1 MGNNART
8 NSYKYCYCLRLA
20 LTHSTMIKRLRPLGL
35 LLAFVLALSPTPAQA
50 LDKLAPGAIAAT
62 FQSLSD
68 SKFLADPSM
77 ILVDTKTG
85 EIVFERNST
94 QARKPASVIK
104 LLSATSVLSY
114 IDAQKVFNTNIFLG
128 TDPGTIV
135 INGEY
140 DPWVSMIQSQA
151 EKMGRTSLPRLGF
164 NTINRY
170 KEITGKK
177 ATRLKIL
184 YTGLFPQD
192 LANYQAFLKKR
203 GIRTTAEKIT
213 PEDALLKSADPL
225 VLSVSPTLET
235 MVKWTILWSDNVLAE
250 RLARLAA
257 VTSGQAFNTQ
267 GVENTFHTVLT
278 SFGID
283 PDKIEVSDGS
293 GLSKQNRVTA
303 KAIADL
309 LMKIRNE
316 PKYASIYDGLPI
328 GGVSGTL
335 QNRFLTTAPQA
346 VGLVHAKTGTLSGTV
361 SLAGYVD
368 SEDRQYIFVAIADK
382 IPRRY
387 SASERAR
394 DTLDRILGK
403 IAAPIFPELVPVP
416 TPVTTV

>member
-1 MGNNART
+1 
-8 NSYKYCYCLRLA
+8 
-20 LTHSTMIKRLRPLGL
+20 MIKRLRPLGL
-35 LLAFVLALSPTPAQA
+35 LLAFVLAVSPTPAQA
-50 LDKLAPGAIAAT
+50 LDKLAPSAIAAT
-62 FQSLSD
+62 FQTLSD

-85 EIVFERNST
+85 EVVFERNST

-192 LANYQAFLKKR
+192 LANFQAFLKKR

-403 IAAPIFPELVPVP
+403 IAAPIFPEIVPVP
-416 TPVTTV
+416 TPVTTA

>member
-1 MGNNART
+1 M
-8 NSYKYCYCLRLA
+8 SE
-20 LTHSTMIKRLRPLGL
+20 
-35 LLAFVLALSPTPAQA
+35 
-50 LDKLAPGAIAAT
+50 
-62 FQSLSD
+62 

-85 EIVFERNST
+85 EVLFERN
-94 QARKPASVIK
+94 ANEGRKPASVIK
-104 LLSATSVLSY
+104 LLSATAVLSY
-114 IDAQKVFNTNIFLG
+114 IDAQTVFNTNIYSG
-128 TDPGTIV
+128 IDPGTIV
-135 INGEY
+135 INGQY
-140 DPWVSMIQSQA
+140 DPWISTIQSQA

-170 KEITGKK
+170 QELTGKK
-177 ATRLKIL
+177 PARLKIL
-184 YTGLFPQD
+184 YTGMFPQD

-203 GIRTTAEKIT
+203 GIKTTAERIT
-213 PEDALLKSADPL
+213 PEDAVIKSVDPL

-235 MVKWTILWSDNVLAE
+235 MVKWTTLWSDNVLAE

-257 VTSGQAFNTQ
+257 VTSGEPFSAE
-267 GVENTFHTVLT
+267 GIEATFHTVLNT
-278 SFGID
+278 FGID
-283 PDKIEVSDGS
+283 PDKIEATDGS

-309 LMKIRNE
+309 LMKIRND
-316 PKYASIYDGLPI
+316 PKYASIYAGLPV

-346 VGLVHAKTGTLSGTV
+346 VGLVRAKTGTLSGTI

-368 SEDRQYIFVAIADK
+368 SEDRQYVFVAIADK
-382 IPRRY
+382 IPRRF

-403 IAAPIFPELVPVP
+403 IAAPIFPELVPVVTPIP
-416 TPVTTV
+416 TT

>member
-1 MGNNART
+1 
-8 NSYKYCYCLRLA
+8 
-20 LTHSTMIKRLRPLGL
+20 MIKRLRPLGF
-35 LLAFVLALSPTPAQA
+35 LLALALVISATPAQA
-50 LDKLAPGAIAAT
+50 LEKLAPSAIPKV
-62 FQSLSD
+62 FQSLSN

-77 ILVDTKTG
+77 IVVDAMTG
-85 EIVFERNST
+85 EVIFERNST

-114 IDAQKVFNTNIFLG
+114 IDSQKVFNTNIYKG
-128 TDPGTIV
+128 VDPGTIV

-140 DPWVSMIQSQA
+140 DPWISMIQSQA
-151 EKMGRTSLPRLGF
+151 QKMGRTSLPRLGF

-170 KEITGKK
+170 NELAGAEAK
-177 ATRLKIL
+177 RLKIL

-192 LANYQAFLKKR
+192 LANLQAFLKKR

-213 PEDALLKSADPL
+213 PEDALLQSAEPL

-235 MVKWTILWSDNVLAE
+235 MVKWTLLWSDNVLAE

-257 VTSGQAFNTQ
+257 ITSGETFNTQ

-278 SFGID
+278 NFGID
-283 PDKIEVSDGS
+283 PDKIEVADGS

-309 LMKIRNE
+309 LMKIRND
-316 PKYASIYDGLPI
+316 PKYVSVYEGLPI

-335 QNRFLTTAPQA
+335 QKRFLTTAPQA
-346 VGLVHAKTGTLSGTV
+346 VGLVRGKTGTLSGTV

-403 IAAPIFPELVPVP
+403 IAAPIFPELL
-416 TPVTTV
+416 PVTTT

>member
-1 MGNNART
+1 
-8 NSYKYCYCLRLA
+8 
-20 LTHSTMIKRLRPLGL
+20 MIKRLRPLGF
-35 LLAFVLALSPTPAQA
+35 LLALALVISAAPAQA
-50 LDKLAPGAIAAT
+50 LEKLAPSAIPKV
-62 FQSLSD
+62 FQSLSN

-77 ILVDTKTG
+77 IVVDAMTG
-85 EIVFERNST
+85 EVIFERNST

-114 IDAQKVFNTNIFLG
+114 IDSQKVFNTNIYKG
-128 TDPGTIV
+128 VDPGTIV

-140 DPWVSMIQSQA
+140 DPWISMIQSQA
-151 EKMGRTSLPRLGF
+151 QKMGRTSLPRLGF

-170 KEITGKK
+170 NELAGADAK
-177 ATRLKIL
+177 RLKIL

-192 LANYQAFLKKR
+192 LANLQAFLKKR

-213 PEDALLKSADPL
+213 AEDALLQSAEPL

-235 MVKWTILWSDNVLAE
+235 MVKWTLLWSDNVLAE

-257 VTSGQAFNTQ
+257 ITSGETFNTQ

-278 SFGID
+278 NFGID
-283 PDKIEVSDGS
+283 PDKIEVADGS

-309 LMKIRNE
+309 LMKIRND
-316 PKYASIYDGLPI
+316 PKYVSVYEGLPI

-335 QNRFLTTAPQA
+335 QKRFLTTAPQA
-346 VGLVHAKTGTLSGTV
+346 VGLVRGKTGTLSGTV

-403 IAAPIFPELVPVP
+403 IAAPIFPELL
-416 TPVTTV
+416 PVTTT

>member
-1 MGNNART
+1 
-8 NSYKYCYCLRLA
+8 
-20 LTHSTMIKRLRPLGL
+20 MIKRLRPLGF
-35 LLAFVLALSPTPAQA
+35 LLALALVISATPAQA
-50 LDKLAPGAIAAT
+50 LEKLAPSAIPKV
-62 FQSLSD
+62 FQNLSN

-77 ILVDTKTG
+77 IVVDAMTG
-85 EIVFERNST
+85 EVIFERNST

-114 IDAQKVFNTNIFLG
+114 IDSQKVFNTNIYKG
-128 TDPGTIV
+128 VDPGTIV

-140 DPWVSMIQSQA
+140 DPWISMIQCQA
-151 EKMGRTSLPRLGF
+151 QKMGRTSLPRLGF

-170 KEITGKK
+170 NELAG
-177 ATRLKIL
+177 AEARRLKIL

-192 LANYQAFLKKR
+192 LANLQAFLKKR

-213 PEDALLKSADPL
+213 AEDALLQSAEPL
-225 VLSVSPTLET
+225 VLSASPTLET
-235 MVKWTILWSDNVLAE
+235 MVKWTLLWSDNVLAE

-257 VTSGQAFNTQ
+257 ITSGETFNTQ

-278 SFGID
+278 NFGID
-283 PDKIEVSDGS
+283 PDKIEVADGS

-309 LMKIRNE
+309 LMKIRND
-316 PKYASIYDGLPI
+316 PKYVSVYEGLPI

-335 QNRFLTTAPQA
+335 QKRFLTTAPQA
-346 VGLVHAKTGTLSGTV
+346 VGLVRGKTGTLSGTV

-403 IAAPIFPELVPVP
+403 IAAPIFPELL
-416 TPVTTV
+416 PVTTT

>member
-1 MGNNART
+1 
-8 NSYKYCYCLRLA
+8 
-20 LTHSTMIKRLRPLGL
+20 MIKRLRPLGF
-35 LLAFVLALSPTPAQA
+35 LLALALVISATPAQA
-50 LDKLAPGAIAAT
+50 LEKLAPSAIPKV
-62 FQSLSD
+62 FQNLSN

-77 ILVDTKTG
+77 IVVDAMTG
-85 EIVFERNST
+85 EVIFERNST

-114 IDAQKVFNTNIFLG
+114 VDSQKVFNTNIYKG
-128 TDPGTIV
+128 VDPGTIV

-140 DPWVSMIQSQA
+140 DPWISMIQSQA
-151 EKMGRTSLPRLGF
+151 QKMGRTSLPRLGF

-170 KEITGKK
+170 NELTGAEAK
-177 ATRLKIL
+177 RLKIL

-192 LANYQAFLKKR
+192 LANLQAFLKKR

-213 PEDALLKSADPL
+213 PDDALLQSAEPL
-225 VLSVSPTLET
+225 VLSASPTLET
-235 MVKWTILWSDNVLAE
+235 MVKWTLLWSDNVLAE

-257 VTSGQAFNTQ
+257 ITSGETFNTQ

-278 SFGID
+278 NFGID
-283 PDKIEVSDGS
+283 PDKIEVADGS

-309 LMKIRNE
+309 LMKIRND
-316 PKYASIYDGLPI
+316 PKYVSVYEGLPI

-335 QNRFLTTAPQA
+335 QKRFLTTAPQA
-346 VGLVHAKTGTLSGTV
+346 VGLVRGKTGTLSGTV

-403 IAAPIFPELVPVP
+403 IAAPIFPELL
-416 TPVTTV
+416 PVTTT

>member
-1 MGNNART
+1 M
-8 NSYKYCYCLRLA
+8 
-20 LTHSTMIKRLRPLGL
+20 
-35 LLAFVLALSPTPAQA
+35 
-50 LDKLAPGAIAAT
+50 
-62 FQSLSD
+62 
-68 SKFLADPSM
+68 
-77 ILVDTKTG
+77 
-85 EIVFERNST
+85 
-94 QARKPASVIK
+94 
-104 LLSATSVLSY
+104 
-114 IDAQKVFNTNIFLG
+114 
-128 TDPGTIV
+128 

-140 DPWVSMIQSQA
+140 DPWISMIQSQA

-170 KEITGKK
+170 NELAGAEAK
-177 ATRLKIL
+177 RLKIL

-192 LANYQAFLKKR
+192 LANLQAFLKKR

-213 PEDALLKSADPL
+213 PEDALLQSAEPL
-225 VLSVSPTLET
+225 VLSASPTLET
-235 MVKWTILWSDNVLAE
+235 MVKWTLLWSDNVLAE

-257 VTSGQAFNTQ
+257 ITSGETFNTQ

-278 SFGID
+278 NFGID
-283 PDKIEVSDGS
+283 PDKIEVADGS

-309 LMKIRNE
+309 LMKIRND
-316 PKYASIYDGLPI
+316 PKYVSVYEGLPI

-335 QNRFLTTAPQA
+335 QKRFLTTAPQA
-346 VGLVHAKTGTLSGTV
+346 VGLVRGKTGTLSGTV

-394 DTLDRILGK
+394 DTLDRIIGK
-403 IAAPIFPELVPVP
+403 IAAPIFPELVPVLTSIP
-416 TPVTTV
+416 TV

>member
-1 MGNNART
+1 
-8 NSYKYCYCLRLA
+8 
-20 LTHSTMIKRLRPLGL
+20 MIKRLRPLGF
-35 LLAFVLALSPTPAQA
+35 LLALALVISATPAQA
-50 LDKLAPGAIAAT
+50 LEKLAPSAIPKV
-62 FQSLSD
+62 FQNLSN

-77 ILVDTKTG
+77 IVVDAMTG
-85 EIVFERNST
+85 EVIFERNST

-114 IDAQKVFNTNIFLG
+114 IDSQKVFNTNIYKG
-128 TDPGTIV
+128 VDPGTIV

-140 DPWVSMIQSQA
+140 DPWISMIQSQA
-151 EKMGRTSLPRLGF
+151 QKMGRTSLPRLGF

-170 KEITGKK
+170 NELAGAEAK
-177 ATRLKIL
+177 RLKIL

-192 LANYQAFLKKR
+192 LANLQAFLKKR
-203 GIRTTAEKIT
+203 GIRTTVEKIT
-213 PEDALLKSADPL
+213 AEDALLQSAEPL
-225 VLSVSPTLET
+225 VLSASPTLET
-235 MVKWTILWSDNVLAE
+235 MVKWTLLWSDNVLAE

-257 VTSGQAFNTQ
+257 ITSGETFNTQ

-278 SFGID
+278 NFGID
-283 PDKIEVSDGS
+283 PDKIEVADGS

-309 LMKIRNE
+309 LMKIRND
-316 PKYASIYDGLPI
+316 PKYVSVYEGLPM

-335 QNRFLTTAPQA
+335 QKRFLTTAPQA
-346 VGLVHAKTGTLSGTV
+346 VGLVRGKTGTLSGTV

-403 IAAPIFPELVPVP
+403 IAAPIFPELL
-416 TPVTTV
+416 PVTTT

>member
-1 MGNNART
+1 
-8 NSYKYCYCLRLA
+8 
-20 LTHSTMIKRLRPLGL
+20 MIKRLRPLGF
-35 LLAFVLALSPTPAQA
+35 LLALALVISATPAQA
-50 LDKLAPGAIAAT
+50 LEKLAPSAIPKV
-62 FQSLSD
+62 FQNLSN

-77 ILVDTKTG
+77 IVVDAMTG
-85 EIVFERNST
+85 EVIFERNST

-114 IDAQKVFNTNIFLG
+114 IDSQKVFNTNIYKG
-128 TDPGTIV
+128 VDPGTIV

-140 DPWVSMIQSQA
+140 DPWISMIQSQA
-151 EKMGRTSLPRLGF
+151 QKMGRTSLPRLGF

-170 KEITGKK
+170 NELAGAEAK
-177 ATRLKIL
+177 RFKIL

-192 LANYQAFLKKR
+192 LANLQAFLKKR

-213 PEDALLKSADPL
+213 PEDALLQSAEPL

-235 MVKWTILWSDNVLAE
+235 MVKWTLLWSDNVLAE

-257 VTSGQAFNTQ
+257 ITSGETFNTQ

-278 SFGID
+278 NFGID
-283 PDKIEVSDGS
+283 PDKIEVADGS

-309 LMKIRNE
+309 LMKIRND
-316 PKYASIYDGLPI
+316 PKYVSVYEGLPI

-335 QNRFLTTAPQA
+335 QKRFLTTAPQA
-346 VGLVHAKTGTLSGTV
+346 VGLVRGKTGTLSGTV

-403 IAAPIFPELVPVP
+403 IAAPIFPELL
-416 TPVTTV
+416 PVTTT

>member
-1 MGNNART
+1 
-8 NSYKYCYCLRLA
+8 
-20 LTHSTMIKRLRPLGL
+20 MIKRLRPLGF
-35 LLAFVLALSPTPAQA
+35 LLALALVISATPAQA
-50 LDKLAPGAIAAT
+50 LEKLAPSAIPKV
-62 FQSLSD
+62 FQSLSN

-77 ILVDTKTG
+77 IVVDAMTG
-85 EIVFERNST
+85 EVIFERNST

-114 IDAQKVFNTNIFLG
+114 IDSQKVFNTNIYKG
-128 TDPGTIV
+128 VDPGTIV

-140 DPWVSMIQSQA
+140 DPWISMIQSQA
-151 EKMGRTSLPRLGF
+151 QKMGRTSLPRLGF

-170 KEITGKK
+170 NELAGAEAK
-177 ATRLKIL
+177 RLKML

-192 LANYQAFLKKR
+192 LANLQAFLKKR

-213 PEDALLKSADPL
+213 PEDALLQSAEPL
-225 VLSVSPTLET
+225 VLSASPTLET
-235 MVKWTILWSDNVLAE
+235 MVKWTLLWSDNVLAE

-257 VTSGQAFNTQ
+257 ITSGETFNTQ

-278 SFGID
+278 NFGID
-283 PDKIEVSDGS
+283 PDKIEVADGS

-309 LMKIRNE
+309 LMKIRND
-316 PKYASIYDGLPI
+316 PKYVSVYEGLPI

-335 QNRFLTTAPQA
+335 QKRFLTTAPQA
-346 VGLVHAKTGTLSGTV
+346 VGLVRGKTGTLSGTV

-403 IAAPIFPELVPVP
+403 IAAPIFPELL
-416 TPVTTV
+416 PVTTT

>member
-1 MGNNART
+1 
-8 NSYKYCYCLRLA
+8 
-20 LTHSTMIKRLRPLGL
+20 MIKRLRPLGF
-35 LLAFVLALSPTPAQA
+35 LLALALVISATPAQA
-50 LDKLAPGAIAAT
+50 LEKLAPSAIPKV
-62 FQSLSD
+62 FQSLSN

-77 ILVDTKTG
+77 IVVDAMTG
-85 EIVFERNST
+85 EVIFERNST

-114 IDAQKVFNTNIFLG
+114 IDSQKVFNTNIYKG
-128 TDPGTIV
+128 VDPGTIV

-140 DPWVSMIQSQA
+140 DPWISMIQSQA
-151 EKMGRTSLPRLGF
+151 QKMGRTSLPRLGF

-170 KEITGKK
+170 NELAG
-177 ATRLKIL
+177 AEARRLKIL

-192 LANYQAFLKKR
+192 LANLQAFLKKR

-213 PEDALLKSADPL
+213 PEDALLQSAEPL
-225 VLSVSPTLET
+225 VLSASPTLET
-235 MVKWTILWSDNVLAE
+235 MVKWTLLWSDNVLAE

-257 VTSGQAFNTQ
+257 ITSGETFNTQ

-278 SFGID
+278 NFGID
-283 PDKIEVSDGS
+283 PDKIEVADGS

-309 LMKIRNE
+309 LMKIRND
-316 PKYASIYDGLPI
+316 PKYVSVYEGLPI

-335 QNRFLTTAPQA
+335 QKRFLTTAPQA
-346 VGLVHAKTGTLSGTV
+346 VGLVRGKTGTLSGTV

-403 IAAPIFPELVPVP
+403 IAAPIFPELL
-416 TPVTTV
+416 PVTTT

>member
-1 MGNNART
+1 
-8 NSYKYCYCLRLA
+8 
-20 LTHSTMIKRLRPLGL
+20 MIKRFRPIGI
-35 LLAFVLALSPTPAQA
+35 LLALALAISVTPAQA
-50 LDKLAPGAIAAT
+50 FDRLSPSAIPAV
-62 FQSLSD
+62 FQTLSD

-85 EIVFERNST
+85 DVVFERNST

-114 IDAQKVFNTNIFLG
+114 IDAQKVFNTNIYLG
-128 TDPGTIV
+128 ADPGTIV

-140 DPWVSMIQSQA
+140 DPWISLIQDQA
-151 EKMGRTSLPRLGF
+151 TKMGRTSLPRLGF
-164 NTINRY
+164 NTINQY
-170 KEITGKK
+170 KALTGKK
-177 ATRLKIL
+177 IKRLKIL

-192 LANYQAFLKKR
+192 LANFQAFLKKR
-203 GIRTTAEKIT
+203 GIRTTTVKIT
-213 PEDALLKSADPL
+213 PDEALAKSAEPL
-225 VLSVSPTLET
+225 VLSVSPTLDT
-235 MVKWTILWSDNVLAE
+235 MVKWTLTWSDNVLAE

-257 VTSGQAFNTQ
+257 VTSGEAFNDE
-267 GVENTFHTVLT
+267 GVAITFHTVLT
-278 SFGID
+278 NFGID

-309 LMKIRNE
+309 LMKIRHE
-316 PKYASIYDGLPI
+316 PKFASIYDGLPI

-346 VGLVHAKTGTLSGTV
+346 VGLVHAKTGTLSGTI

-394 DTLDRILGK
+394 ETLDRILGK
-403 IAAPIFPELVPVP
+403 IAAPIFPELI
-416 TPVTTV
+416 PVTTT

>member
-1 MGNNART
+1 MN
-8 NSYKYCYCLRLA
+8 KY
-20 LTHSTMIKRLRPLGL
+20 LRPLGI
-35 LLAFVLALSPTPAQA
+35 LLAFALALSAAPAQA
-50 LDKLAPGAIAAT
+50 IGKLAPTAIPAV
-62 FQSLSD
+62 FQTLSN

-77 ILVDTKTG
+77 ILVDTMTG
-85 EIVFERNST
+85 EVVFERNST

-104 LLSATSVLSY
+104 LLSTTSVLSY
-114 IDAQKVFNTNIFLG
+114 LDGQKVFNTNIYKG
-128 TDPGTIV
+128 INPSTIV

-140 DPWVSMIQSQA
+140 DPWISLMQSQA
-151 EKMGRTSLPRLGF
+151 KKMGRTSLPRLGF

-170 KEITGKK
+170 REITGAKTK
-177 ATRLKIL
+177 YLKIL

-192 LANYQAFLKKR
+192 LANLQAFLKKR
-203 GIRTTAEKIT
+203 GVRTTVERVTTEEAVMQSAE
-213 PEDALLKSADPL
+213 PL
-225 VLSVSPTLET
+225 VLSTSPTLET
-235 MVKWTILWSDNVLAE
+235 MVKWTLLWSDNVLAE

-257 VTSGQAFNTQ
+257 VTSGETFNTQ
-267 GVENTFHTVLT
+267 GVADTFHTVLT

-303 KAIADL
+303 KAIAEL
-309 LMKIRNE
+309 LMKIRND

-335 QNRFLTTAPQA
+335 QKRFLTTAPQA

-394 DTLDRILGK
+394 NTLDRILGK
-403 IAAPIFPELVPVP
+403 IAAPIFPELI
-416 TPVTTV
+416 PVTTT

>member
-1 MGNNART
+1 
-8 NSYKYCYCLRLA
+8 
-20 LTHSTMIKRLRPLGL
+20 MIKRLRPLGF
-35 LLAFVLALSPTPAQA
+35 LLALALVISATPAQA
-50 LDKLAPGAIAAT
+50 LEKLAPSAIPKV
-62 FQSLSD
+62 FQNLSN

-77 ILVDTKTG
+77 IVVDAMTG
-85 EIVFERNST
+85 EVIFERNST

-114 IDAQKVFNTNIFLG
+114 IDSQKVFNTNIYKG
-128 TDPGTIV
+128 VDPGTIV

-140 DPWVSMIQSQA
+140 DPWISMIQSQA
-151 EKMGRTSLPRLGF
+151 QKMGRTSLPRLGF

-170 KEITGKK
+170 NELAGAEAK
-177 ATRLKIL
+177 RLKIL

-192 LANYQAFLKKR
+192 LANLQAFLKKR
-203 GIRTTAEKIT
+203 GIRTTVEKIT
-213 PEDALLKSADPL
+213 AEDALLQSVEPL
-225 VLSVSPTLET
+225 VLSASPTLET
-235 MVKWTILWSDNVLAE
+235 MVKWTLLWSDNVLAE

-257 VTSGQAFNTQ
+257 ITSGETFNTQ

-278 SFGID
+278 NFGID
-283 PDKIEVSDGS
+283 PDKIEVADGS

-309 LMKIRNE
+309 LMKIRND
-316 PKYASIYDGLPI
+316 PKYVSVYEGLPI

-335 QNRFLTTAPQA
+335 QKRFLTTAPQA
-346 VGLVHAKTGTLSGTV
+346 VGLVRGKTGTLSGTV

-403 IAAPIFPELVPVP
+403 IAAPIFPELL
-416 TPVTTV
+416 PVTTT

>member
-1 MGNNART
+1 
-8 NSYKYCYCLRLA
+8 
-20 LTHSTMIKRLRPLGL
+20 MIKRLRPLGF
-35 LLAFVLALSPTPAQA
+35 LLALALVISATPAQA
-50 LDKLAPGAIAAT
+50 LEKLAPSAIPRV
-62 FQSLSD
+62 FQSLSN

-77 ILVDTKTG
+77 IVVDAMTG
-85 EIVFERNST
+85 EVIFERNST

-114 IDAQKVFNTNIFLG
+114 IDSQKVFNTNIYKG
-128 TDPGTIV
+128 VDPGTIV

-140 DPWVSMIQSQA
+140 DPWISMIQSQA

-170 KEITGKK
+170 NELAG
-177 ATRLKIL
+177 AEARRLKIL

-192 LANYQAFLKKR
+192 LANLQAFLKKR

-213 PEDALLKSADPL
+213 AEDALLQSAEPL
-225 VLSVSPTLET
+225 VLSASPTLET
-235 MVKWTILWSDNVLAE
+235 MVKWTLLWSDNVLAE

-257 VTSGQAFNTQ
+257 ITSGETFNTQ

-278 SFGID
+278 NFGID
-283 PDKIEVSDGS
+283 PDKIEVADGS

-309 LMKIRNE
+309 LMKIRND
-316 PKYASIYDGLPI
+316 PKYVSVYEGLPI

-335 QNRFLTTAPQA
+335 QKRFLTTAPQA
-346 VGLVHAKTGTLSGTV
+346 VGLVRGKTGTLSGTV

-403 IAAPIFPELVPVP
+403 IAAPIFPELL
-416 TPVTTV
+416 PVTTT

>member
-1 MGNNART
+1 
-8 NSYKYCYCLRLA
+8 
-20 LTHSTMIKRLRPLGL
+20 MIKRLRPLGF
-35 LLAFVLALSPTPAQA
+35 LLALALVISATPAQA
-50 LDKLAPGAIAAT
+50 LEKLAPSAIPKV
-62 FQSLSD
+62 FQSLSN

-77 ILVDTKTG
+77 IVVDAMTG
-85 EIVFERNST
+85 EVIFERNST

-114 IDAQKVFNTNIFLG
+114 IDSQKVFNTNIYKG
-128 TDPGTIV
+128 VDPGTIV

-140 DPWVSMIQSQA
+140 DPWISMIQSQA

-170 KEITGKK
+170 NELAG
-177 ATRLKIL
+177 AEARRLKIL

-192 LANYQAFLKKR
+192 LANLQAFLKKR

-213 PEDALLKSADPL
+213 AEEALLQSAEPL
-225 VLSVSPTLET
+225 VLSASPTLET
-235 MVKWTILWSDNVLAE
+235 MVKWTLLWSDNVLAE

-257 VTSGQAFNTQ
+257 ITSGETFNTQ

-278 SFGID
+278 NFGID
-283 PDKIEVSDGS
+283 PDKIEVADGS

-309 LMKIRNE
+309 LMKIRND
-316 PKYASIYDGLPI
+316 PKYVSVYEGLPI

-335 QNRFLTTAPQA
+335 QKRFLTTAPQA
-346 VGLVHAKTGTLSGTV
+346 VGLVRGKTGTLSGTV

-403 IAAPIFPELVPVP
+403 IAAPIFPELLPVN
-416 TPVTTV
+416 TT

>member
-1 MGNNART
+1 
-8 NSYKYCYCLRLA
+8 
-20 LTHSTMIKRLRPLGL
+20 MIKHLRPLGI
-35 LLAFVLALSPTPAQA
+35 LLAFALALSAAPAQA
-50 LDKLAPGAIAAT
+50 IGKLAPTAIPAV
-62 FQSLSD
+62 FQTLSN

-77 ILVDTKTG
+77 ILVDAMTG
-85 EIVFERNST
+85 EVVFDRNST

-104 LLSATSVLSY
+104 LLSTTSVLSY
-114 IDAQKVFNTNIFLG
+114 LDGQKVFNTNIYKG
-128 TDPGTIV
+128 INPSTIV

-140 DPWVSMIQSQA
+140 DPWISLIQSQA
-151 EKMGRTSLPRLGF
+151 KKMGRTSLPRLGF
-164 NTINRY
+164 NLINRY
-170 KEITGKK
+170 SEITGTKTK
-177 ATRLKIL
+177 RLRIL

-192 LANYQAFLKKR
+192 LANLQAFLKKR
-203 GIRTTAEKIT
+203 GVRTTVERVTTEEAVMQSAE
-213 PEDALLKSADPL
+213 PL
-225 VLSVSPTLET
+225 VLSTSPTLET
-235 MVKWTILWSDNVLAE
+235 MVKWTLLWSDNVLAE

-257 VTSGQAFNTQ
+257 VTSGETFNTQ
-267 GVENTFHTVLT
+267 GVADTFHTVLT

-303 KAIADL
+303 KAIAEL
-309 LMKIRNE
+309 LMKIRND

-335 QNRFLTTAPQA
+335 QKRFLTTAPQA

-416 TPVTTV
+416 TPIPTV

>member
-1 MGNNART
+1 
-8 NSYKYCYCLRLA
+8 
-20 LTHSTMIKRLRPLGL
+20 MIKRLRPLGF
-35 LLAFVLALSPTPAQA
+35 LLALALVISATPAQA
-50 LDKLAPGAIAAT
+50 LEKLAPSAIPKV
-62 FQSLSD
+62 FQNLSN

-77 ILVDTKTG
+77 IVVDAMTG
-85 EIVFERNST
+85 EVIFERNST

-114 IDAQKVFNTNIFLG
+114 IDSQKVFNTNIYKG
-128 TDPGTIV
+128 VDPGTIV

-140 DPWVSMIQSQA
+140 DPWISMIQSQA
-151 EKMGRTSLPRLGF
+151 QKMGRTSLPRLGF

-170 KEITGKK
+170 NELADAK
-177 ATRLKIL
+177 AKRLKIL

-192 LANYQAFLKKR
+192 LANLQAFLKKR

-213 PEDALLKSADPL
+213 PDDALLQSAEPL
-225 VLSVSPTLET
+225 VLSASPTLET
-235 MVKWTILWSDNVLAE
+235 MVKWTLLWSDNVLAE

-257 VTSGQAFNTQ
+257 ITSGETFNTQ

-278 SFGID
+278 NFGID
-283 PDKIEVSDGS
+283 PDKIEVADGS

-309 LMKIRNE
+309 LMKIRND
-316 PKYASIYDGLPI
+316 PKYVSVYEGLPI

-335 QNRFLTTAPQA
+335 QKRFLTTAPQA
-346 VGLVHAKTGTLSGTV
+346 VGLVRGKTGTLSGTV

-403 IAAPIFPELVPVP
+403 IAAPIFPELL
-416 TPVTTV
+416 PVTTT

>member
-1 MGNNART
+1 
-8 NSYKYCYCLRLA
+8 
-20 LTHSTMIKRLRPLGL
+20 MIKRLRPLGF
-35 LLAFVLALSPTPAQA
+35 LLALALVISATPAQA
-50 LDKLAPGAIAAT
+50 LEKLAPSAIPKV
-62 FQSLSD
+62 FQSLSN

-77 ILVDTKTG
+77 IVVDAMTG
-85 EIVFERNST
+85 EVIFERNST

-114 IDAQKVFNTNIFLG
+114 IDSQKVFNTNIYKG
-128 TDPGTIV
+128 VDPGTIV

-140 DPWVSMIQSQA
+140 DPWISMIQSQA
-151 EKMGRTSLPRLGF
+151 QKMGRTSLPRLGF

-170 KEITGKK
+170 NELADAEAK
-177 ATRLKIL
+177 RLKIL

-192 LANYQAFLKKR
+192 LANLQAFLKKR

-213 PEDALLKSADPL
+213 PEDALLQSAEPL
-225 VLSVSPTLET
+225 VLSASPTLET
-235 MVKWTILWSDNVLAE
+235 MVKWTLLWSDNVLAE

-257 VTSGQAFNTQ
+257 ITSGETFNTQ

-278 SFGID
+278 NFGID
-283 PDKIEVSDGS
+283 PDKIEVADGS

-309 LMKIRNE
+309 LMKIRND
-316 PKYASIYDGLPI
+316 PKYVSVYEGLPI

-335 QNRFLTTAPQA
+335 QKRFLTTAPQA
-346 VGLVHAKTGTLSGTV
+346 VGLVRGKTGTLSGTV

-403 IAAPIFPELVPVP
+403 IAAPIFPELL
-416 TPVTTV
+416 PVTTT

>member
-1 MGNNART
+1 
-8 NSYKYCYCLRLA
+8 
-20 LTHSTMIKRLRPLGL
+20 MIKRLRPLGF
-35 LLAFVLALSPTPAQA
+35 LLALALVISATPAQA
-50 LDKLAPGAIAAT
+50 LEKLAPSAIPKV
-62 FQSLSD
+62 FQNLSN

-77 ILVDTKTG
+77 IVVDAMTG
-85 EIVFERNST
+85 EVIFERNST

-114 IDAQKVFNTNIFLG
+114 IDSQKVFNTNIYKG
-128 TDPGTIV
+128 VDPGTIV

-140 DPWVSMIQSQA
+140 DPWISMIQSQA
-151 EKMGRTSLPRLGF
+151 QKMGRTSLPRLGF

-170 KEITGKK
+170 NELAGAEAK
-177 ATRLKIL
+177 RLKIL

-192 LANYQAFLKKR
+192 LANLQAFLKKR

-213 PEDALLKSADPL
+213 AEDALLQSAEPL
-225 VLSVSPTLET
+225 VLSASPTLET
-235 MVKWTILWSDNVLAE
+235 MVKWTLLWSDNVLAE

-257 VTSGQAFNTQ
+257 ITSGETFNTQ

-278 SFGID
+278 NFGID
-283 PDKIEVSDGS
+283 PDKIEVADGS

-309 LMKIRNE
+309 LMKIRND
-316 PKYASIYDGLPI
+316 PKYVSVYEGLPI

-335 QNRFLTTAPQA
+335 QKRFLTTAPQA
-346 VGLVHAKTGTLSGTV
+346 VGLVRGKTGTLSGTV

-403 IAAPIFPELVPVP
+403 IAAPIFPELL
-416 TPVTTV
+416 PVTTT

>member
-1 MGNNART
+1 
-8 NSYKYCYCLRLA
+8 
-20 LTHSTMIKRLRPLGL
+20 MIKRIRPLGL

-140 DPWVSMIQSQA
+140 DPWISMIQSQA

>member
-1 MGNNART
+1 
-8 NSYKYCYCLRLA
+8 
-20 LTHSTMIKRLRPLGL
+20 MIKRLRPLGF
-35 LLAFVLALSPTPAQA
+35 LLALALVISATPAQA
-50 LDKLAPGAIAAT
+50 LEKLAPSAIPKV
-62 FQSLSD
+62 FQNLSN

-77 ILVDTKTG
+77 IVVDAMTG
-85 EIVFERNST
+85 EVIFERNST

-114 IDAQKVFNTNIFLG
+114 IDSQKVFNTNIYKG
-128 TDPGTIV
+128 VDPGTIV

-140 DPWVSMIQSQA
+140 DPWISMIQSQA
-151 EKMGRTSLPRLGF
+151 QKMGRTSLPRLGF

-170 KEITGKK
+170 NELAGADAK
-177 ATRLKIL
+177 RLKIL

-192 LANYQAFLKKR
+192 LANLQAFLKKR

-213 PEDALLKSADPL
+213 PEDALLQSAEPL
-225 VLSVSPTLET
+225 VLSASPTLET
-235 MVKWTILWSDNVLAE
+235 MVKWTLLWSDNVLAE

-257 VTSGQAFNTQ
+257 ITSGETFNTQ

-278 SFGID
+278 NFGID
-283 PDKIEVSDGS
+283 PDKIEVADGS

-309 LMKIRNE
+309 LMKIRND
-316 PKYASIYDGLPI
+316 PKYVSVYEGLPI

-335 QNRFLTTAPQA
+335 QKRFLTTAPQA
-346 VGLVHAKTGTLSGTV
+346 VGLVRGKTGTLSGTV

-403 IAAPIFPELVPVP
+403 IAAPIFPELL
-416 TPVTTV
+416 PVTTT

>member
-1 MGNNART
+1 
-8 NSYKYCYCLRLA
+8 
-20 LTHSTMIKRLRPLGL
+20 MIKRLRPLGL
-35 LLAFVLALSPTPAQA
+35 LLAFALALSAVPAQA
-50 LDKLAPGAIAAT
+50 LEKLAPSAIPKV
-62 FQSLSD
+62 FQSLSN

-77 ILVDTKTG
+77 ILVDAKTG
-85 EIVFERNST
+85 EVVFERNST

-114 IDAQKVFNTNIFLG
+114 IDGQRVFNTNVYKG
-128 TDPGTIV
+128 VDPGTIV

-140 DPWVSMIQSQA
+140 DPWISMIQSQA
-151 EKMGRTSLPRLGF
+151 VKMGRTSLPRLGF

-170 KEITGKK
+170 NEITQGNAK
-177 ATRLKIL
+177 RLKIL

-192 LANYQAFLKKR
+192 LANFQAFLKKR
-203 GIRTTAEKIT
+203 GIRTTVERIT
-213 PEDALLKSADPL
+213 AEDALLQSAQPL
-225 VLSVSPTLET
+225 VLSASPTLET
-235 MVKWTILWSDNVLAE
+235 MVKWTLLWSDNVLAE

-257 VTSGQAFNTQ
+257 VTSGEKFSTQ
-267 GVENTFHTVLT
+267 GVADTFHTVLT
-278 SFGID
+278 NFGID
-283 PDKIEVSDGS
+283 PDKMEVADGS

-309 LMKIRNE
+309 LMKIRND
-316 PKYASIYDGLPI
+316 PKYVSVYEGLPL

-335 QNRFLTTAPQA
+335 QKRFLTTAPQA
-346 VGLVHAKTGTLSGTV
+346 VGLVRGKTGTLSGTV

-368 SEDRQYIFVAIADK
+368 AEDRQYIFVAIADK

-403 IAAPIFPELVPVP
+403 IATPIFPEVIPVITTVP
-416 TPVTTV
+416 TM

>member
-1 MGNNART
+1 
-8 NSYKYCYCLRLA
+8 
-20 LTHSTMIKRLRPLGL
+20 MIKRLRPLGF
-35 LLAFVLALSPTPAQA
+35 LLALALVISATPAQA
-50 LDKLAPGAIAAT
+50 LEKLAPSAIPKV
-62 FQSLSD
+62 FQNLSN

-77 ILVDTKTG
+77 IVVDAMTG
-85 EIVFERNST
+85 EVIFERNST

-114 IDAQKVFNTNIFLG
+114 IDSQKVFNTNIYKG
-128 TDPGTIV
+128 VDPGTIV

-140 DPWVSMIQSQA
+140 DPWISMIQSQA

-170 KEITGKK
+170 NELAGADSK
-177 ATRLKIL
+177 RLKIL

-192 LANYQAFLKKR
+192 LANLQAFLKKR

-213 PEDALLKSADPL
+213 PDDALLQSAEPL
-225 VLSVSPTLET
+225 VLSASPTLET
-235 MVKWTILWSDNVLAE
+235 MVKWTLLWSDNVLAE

-257 VTSGQAFNTQ
+257 ITSGETFNTQ

-278 SFGID
+278 NFGID
-283 PDKIEVSDGS
+283 PDKIEVADGS

-309 LMKIRNE
+309 LMKIRND
-316 PKYASIYDGLPI
+316 PKYVSVYEGLPI

-335 QNRFLTTAPQA
+335 QKRFLTTAPQA
-346 VGLVHAKTGTLSGTV
+346 VGLVRGKTGTLSGTV

-403 IAAPIFPELVPVP
+403 IAAPIFPELL
-416 TPVTTV
+416 PVTTT

>member
-1 MGNNART
+1 
-8 NSYKYCYCLRLA
+8 
-20 LTHSTMIKRLRPLGL
+20 MIKRLRPLGF
-35 LLAFVLALSPTPAQA
+35 LLALALVISATPAQA
-50 LDKLAPGAIAAT
+50 LEKLAPSAIPKV
-62 FQSLSD
+62 FQSHSN

-77 ILVDTKTG
+77 IVVDAMTG
-85 EIVFERNST
+85 EVIFERNST

-114 IDAQKVFNTNIFLG
+114 IDSQKVFNTNIYKG
-128 TDPGTIV
+128 VDPGTIV

-140 DPWVSMIQSQA
+140 DPWISMIQCQA
-151 EKMGRTSLPRLGF
+151 QKMGRTSLPRLGF

-170 KEITGKK
+170 NELADAK
-177 ATRLKIL
+177 AKRLKIL

-192 LANYQAFLKKR
+192 LANLQAFLKKR

-213 PEDALLKSADPL
+213 AEDALLQSAEPL
-225 VLSVSPTLET
+225 VLSASPTLET
-235 MVKWTILWSDNVLAE
+235 MVKWTLLWSDNVLAE

-257 VTSGQAFNTQ
+257 ITSGETFNTQ

-278 SFGID
+278 NFGID
-283 PDKIEVSDGS
+283 PDKIEVADGS

-309 LMKIRNE
+309 LMKIRND
-316 PKYASIYDGLPI
+316 PKYVSVYEGLPI

-335 QNRFLTTAPQA
+335 QKRFLTTAPQA
-346 VGLVHAKTGTLSGTV
+346 VGLVRGKTGTLSGTV

-403 IAAPIFPELVPVP
+403 IAAPIFPELL
-416 TPVTTV
+416 PVTTT

>member
-1 MGNNART
+1 MF
-8 NSYKYCYCLRLA
+8 
-20 LTHSTMIKRLRPLGL
+20 KRLHLLGL
-35 LLAFVLALSPTPAQA
+35 LLACALAISVAPAQA
-50 LDKLAPGAIAAT
+50 YGQLTPNAIPAA
-62 FQSLSD
+62 FQTLSD

-85 EIVFERNST
+85 EVVFQRNAT

-114 IDAQKVFNTNIFLG
+114 VDAQKVFNTNIYKG
-128 TDPGTIV
+128 VDPGTIV

-140 DPWVSMIQSQA
+140 DPWISLIQDQA
-151 EKMGRTSLPRLGF
+151 AKMGRTSLPRLGF
-164 NTINRY
+164 NAINQY
-170 KEITGKK
+170 TKLNGKK
-177 ATRLKIL
+177 PSRLKIL
-184 YTGLFPQD
+184 YTGIFPQD
-192 LANYQAFLKKR
+192 LANFQAFLKKR
-203 GIRTTAEKIT
+203 GIRTTILRIT
-213 PEDALLKSADPL
+213 PEDAVAQSTDPL

-235 MVKWTILWSDNVLAE
+235 MVKWTLTWSDNVLAE
-250 RLARLAA
+250 KLARLAA
-257 VTSGQAFNTQ
+257 VTSGQAFNDQ
-267 GVENTFHTVLT
+267 GVAVTFHTVLT
-278 SFGID
+278 GFGID

-309 LMKIRNE
+309 LMKIRHD
-316 PKYASIYDGLPI
+316 PKFASVYEGLPI

-335 QNRFLTTAPQA
+335 QNRFLTTAPHA
-346 VGLVHAKTGTLSGTV
+346 VGLVHAKTGTLSGTI

-403 IAAPIFPELVPVP
+403 IAAPIFPDLVPAPTLVP
-416 TPVTTV
+416 TI

>member
-1 MGNNART
+1 
-8 NSYKYCYCLRLA
+8 
-20 LTHSTMIKRLRPLGL
+20 MIKRLRPLGL
-35 LLAFVLALSPTPAQA
+35 LLAFALALSAVPAQA
-50 LDKLAPGAIAAT
+50 LEKLAPSAIPKV
-62 FQSLSD
+62 FQSLSN

-77 ILVDTKTG
+77 ILVDAKTG
-85 EIVFERNST
+85 EVVFERNST

-114 IDAQKVFNTNIFLG
+114 IDGQRVFNTNVYKG
-128 TDPGTIV
+128 VDPGTIV

-140 DPWVSMIQSQA
+140 DPWISMIQSQA
-151 EKMGRTSLPRLGF
+151 VKMGRTSLPRLGF

-170 KEITGKK
+170 NEITQGKAK
-177 ATRLKIL
+177 RLKIL

-192 LANYQAFLKKR
+192 LANFQAFLKKR
-203 GIRTTAEKIT
+203 GIRTTVERIT
-213 PEDALLKSADPL
+213 AEDALMQSAEPL
-225 VLSVSPTLET
+225 VLSASPTLET
-235 MVKWTILWSDNVLAE
+235 MVKWTLLWSDNVLAE

-257 VTSGQAFNTQ
+257 VTSGEKFSTQ
-267 GVENTFHTVLT
+267 GVADTFHTVLT
-278 SFGID
+278 NFGID
-283 PDKIEVSDGS
+283 PDKMEVADGS

-309 LMKIRNE
+309 LMKIRND
-316 PKYASIYDGLPI
+316 PKYVSVYEGLPI

-335 QNRFLTTAPQA
+335 QKRFLTTAPQA
-346 VGLVHAKTGTLSGTV
+346 VGLVRGKTGTLSGTV

-368 SEDRQYIFVAIADK
+368 AEDRQYIFVAIADK

-403 IAAPIFPELVPVP
+403 IAAPIFPEVVPVITPVP
-416 TPVTTV
+416 TM

>member
-1 MGNNART
+1 
-8 NSYKYCYCLRLA
+8 
-20 LTHSTMIKRLRPLGL
+20 MIKRLRPLGF
-35 LLAFVLALSPTPAQA
+35 LLALALVISATPAQA
-50 LDKLAPGAIAAT
+50 LEKLAPSAIPKV
-62 FQSLSD
+62 FQNLSN

-77 ILVDTKTG
+77 IVVDAMTG
-85 EIVFERNST
+85 EVIFERNST

-114 IDAQKVFNTNIFLG
+114 IDSQKVFNTNIYKG
-128 TDPGTIV
+128 VDPGTIV

-140 DPWVSMIQSQA
+140 DPWISMIQSQA
-151 EKMGRTSLPRLGF
+151 QKMGRTSLPRLGF

-170 KEITGKK
+170 NELADAEAK
-177 ATRLKIL
+177 RLKIL

-192 LANYQAFLKKR
+192 LANLQAFLKKR

-213 PEDALLKSADPL
+213 AEDALLQSAEPL
-225 VLSVSPTLET
+225 VLSASPTLET
-235 MVKWTILWSDNVLAE
+235 MVKWTLLWSDNVLAE

-257 VTSGQAFNTQ
+257 ITSGETFNTQ

-278 SFGID
+278 NFGID
-283 PDKIEVSDGS
+283 PDKIEVADGS

-309 LMKIRNE
+309 LMKIRND
-316 PKYASIYDGLPI
+316 PKYVSVYEGLPI

-335 QNRFLTTAPQA
+335 QKRFLTTAPQA
-346 VGLVHAKTGTLSGTV
+346 VGLVRGKTGTLSGTV

-403 IAAPIFPELVPVP
+403 IAAPIFPELL
-416 TPVTTV
+416 PVTTT

>member
-1 MGNNART
+1 
-8 NSYKYCYCLRLA
+8 
-20 LTHSTMIKRLRPLGL
+20 MIKRLRPLGF
-35 LLAFVLALSPTPAQA
+35 LLALALVISASPAQA
-50 LDKLAPGAIAAT
+50 LEKLAPSAIPKV
-62 FQSLSD
+62 FQSLSN

-77 ILVDTKTG
+77 IVVDAMTG
-85 EIVFERNST
+85 EVIFERNST

-114 IDAQKVFNTNIFLG
+114 IDSQKVFNTNIYKG
-128 TDPGTIV
+128 VDPGTIV

-140 DPWVSMIQSQA
+140 DPWISMIQSQA
-151 EKMGRTSLPRLGF
+151 QKMGRTSLPRLGF

-170 KEITGKK
+170 NELTGVEAK
-177 ATRLKIL
+177 RLKIL

-192 LANYQAFLKKR
+192 LANLQAFLKKR

-213 PEDALLKSADPL
+213 AEDALLQSAEPL
-225 VLSVSPTLET
+225 VLSASPTLET
-235 MVKWTILWSDNVLAE
+235 MVKWTLLWSDNVLAE

-257 VTSGQAFNTQ
+257 ITSGETFNTQ

-278 SFGID
+278 NFGID
-283 PDKIEVSDGS
+283 PDKIEVADGS

-309 LMKIRNE
+309 LMKIRND
-316 PKYASIYDGLPI
+316 PKYVSVYEGLPI

-335 QNRFLTTAPQA
+335 QKRFLTTAPQA
-346 VGLVHAKTGTLSGTV
+346 VGLVRGKTGTLSGTV

-403 IAAPIFPELVPVP
+403 IAAPIFPELL
-416 TPVTTV
+416 PVTTT

>member
-1 MGNNART
+1 
-8 NSYKYCYCLRLA
+8 
-20 LTHSTMIKRLRPLGL
+20 MIKRLRPLGI
-35 LLAFVLALSPTPAQA
+35 LLAFALAISAAPAQA
-50 LDKLAPGAIAAT
+50 LDKIAPAAIPAV

-77 ILVDTKTG
+77 ILVDAKTG
-85 EIVFERNST
+85 EVVFERNST

-104 LLSATSVLSY
+104 LLSATSVLNY
-114 IDAQKVFNTNIFLG
+114 IDAQKVFSTNIYKG
-128 TDPGTIV
+128 VDPGTII

-140 DPWVSMIQSQA
+140 DPWISLIQTQA

-164 NTINRY
+164 NTINKY
-170 KEITGKK
+170 TELNGKK
-177 ATRLKIL
+177 PSRLKIL
-184 YTGLFPQD
+184 YTGVFPQD
-192 LANYQAFLKKR
+192 LTNFQAFLKKR
-203 GIRTTAEKIT
+203 GIRTTVEKIT

-235 MVKWTILWSDNVLAE
+235 MVKWTLLWSDNVLAE

-257 VTSGQAFNTQ
+257 VTSGEAFNEK
-267 GVENTFHTVLT
+267 GVERTFHTVLT
-278 SFGID
+278 GFGID

-309 LMKIRNE
+309 LIKIRNE

-403 IAAPIFPELVPVP
+403 IAAPIFPELVPVA
-416 TPVTTV
+416 TPITS

>member
-1 MGNNART
+1 
-8 NSYKYCYCLRLA
+8 
-20 LTHSTMIKRLRPLGL
+20 MIKRLRPLGF
-35 LLAFVLALSPTPAQA
+35 LLALALVISATPAQA
-50 LDKLAPGAIAAT
+50 LEKLAPSAIPKV
-62 FQSLSD
+62 FQSLSN

-77 ILVDTKTG
+77 IVVDAMTG
-85 EIVFERNST
+85 EVIFERNST

-114 IDAQKVFNTNIFLG
+114 IDSQKVFNTNIYKG
-128 TDPGTIV
+128 VDPGTIV

-140 DPWVSMIQSQA
+140 DPWISMIQSQA
-151 EKMGRTSLPRLGF
+151 QKMGRTSLPRLGF

-170 KEITGKK
+170 NELTGVEAK
-177 ATRLKIL
+177 RLKIL

-192 LANYQAFLKKR
+192 LANLQAFLKKR

-213 PEDALLKSADPL
+213 AEDALLQSAEPL
-225 VLSVSPTLET
+225 VLSASPTLET
-235 MVKWTILWSDNVLAE
+235 MVKWTLLWSDNVLAE

-257 VTSGQAFNTQ
+257 ITSGETFNIQ

-278 SFGID
+278 NFGID
-283 PDKIEVSDGS
+283 PDKIEVADGS

-309 LMKIRNE
+309 LMKIRND
-316 PKYASIYDGLPI
+316 PKYVSVYEGLPI

-335 QNRFLTTAPQA
+335 QKRFLTTAPQA
-346 VGLVHAKTGTLSGTV
+346 VGLVRGKTGTLSGTV

-403 IAAPIFPELVPVP
+403 IAAPIFPELL
-416 TPVTTV
+416 PVTTT

>member
-1 MGNNART
+1 
-8 NSYKYCYCLRLA
+8 
-20 LTHSTMIKRLRPLGL
+20 MIKRLRPLGF
-35 LLAFVLALSPTPAQA
+35 LLALALVISATPAQA
-50 LDKLAPGAIAAT
+50 LEKLAPSAIPKV
-62 FQSLSD
+62 FQSLSN

-77 ILVDTKTG
+77 IVVDAMTG
-85 EIVFERNST
+85 EVMFERNST

-114 IDAQKVFNTNIFLG
+114 IDSQKVFNTNIYKG
-128 TDPGTIV
+128 VDPGTIV

-140 DPWVSMIQSQA
+140 DPWISMIQSQA
-151 EKMGRTSLPRLGF
+151 QKMGRTSLPRLGF

-170 KEITGKK
+170 NELAGAEAK
-177 ATRLKIL
+177 RLKIL

-192 LANYQAFLKKR
+192 LANLQAFLKKR

-213 PEDALLKSADPL
+213 AEDALLQSAEPL
-225 VLSVSPTLET
+225 VLSASPTLET
-235 MVKWTILWSDNVLAE
+235 MVKWTLLWSDNVLAE

-257 VTSGQAFNTQ
+257 ITSGETFNTQ

-278 SFGID
+278 NFGID
-283 PDKIEVSDGS
+283 PDKIEVADGS

-309 LMKIRNE
+309 LMKIRND
-316 PKYASIYDGLPI
+316 PKYVSVYEGLPI

-335 QNRFLTTAPQA
+335 QKRFLTTAPQA
-346 VGLVHAKTGTLSGTV
+346 VGLVRGKTGTLSGTV

-403 IAAPIFPELVPVP
+403 IAAPIFPELL
-416 TPVTTV
+416 PVTTT